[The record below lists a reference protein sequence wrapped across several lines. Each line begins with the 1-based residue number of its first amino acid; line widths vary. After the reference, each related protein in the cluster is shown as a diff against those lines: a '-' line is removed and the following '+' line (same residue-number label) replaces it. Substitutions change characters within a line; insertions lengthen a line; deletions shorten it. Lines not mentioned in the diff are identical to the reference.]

1 MTRLCRAQYEDDDI
15 AEANV
20 ICRMLDQRHGDP
32 ENFGSEVDLT
42 NGEAMHIDPR
52 DGTMSRLTQKFRTLR
67 LPGWINFSYSTI
79 PHRAH
84 GHRQKPNP
92 FRPHFGRL
100 GFLDGA
106 ANDESSASPPGVGT
120 VLSIPMQASLI
131 AEDQNPLAAK
141 PLSLLTGAV
150 DSHPPTVAWN
160 DNSHV
165 EVPYENPYY
174 TRAISDILW
183 LPRDPFGILDLD
195 DTVDLR
201 VSLTSEPS
209 AGQLGQWHG
218 NVQSPLPGSPLPPV
232 FTPSITG
239 SVDDRR
245 SILIPSPGKQ
255 YSGNENIELPSG
267 IASRVANLEKEG
279 DVERV
284 QLKRPSLFGH
294 RTSSNKDRESTIGIR
309 PQSSHKSTT
318 DKQRPPPLDFRPS
331 STSGER
337 DSRVTS
343 SHLSAGPSEQ
353 GIRFDPTATE
363 VRPDAHAQVELTQ
376 STLAPGNLSLANLPQ
391 TPSTAN
397 VAQARQVTTQEA
409 VFNEVI
415 AEEQEAAEE
424 RLKEEQTEADHANS
438 KKSWLTSWIYA
449 RVH

>member
-20 ICRMLDQRHGDP
+20 VCRMLDQRHGDP
-32 ENFGSEVDLT
+32 ENFGSDVDLT

-79 PHRAH
+79 PHRVH
-84 GHRQKPNP
+84 GHRQRPNP
-92 FRPHFGRL
+92 FRPHSGRL
-100 GFLDGA
+100 GFLDRA
-106 ANDESSASPPGVGT
+106 ANDESLAPPPGVGT
-120 VLSIPMQASLI
+120 ALSIPMQSSPI
-131 AEDQNPLAAK
+131 AEDQNPLPVK

-150 DSHPPTVAWN
+150 DSHPPTVAWD

-165 EVPYENPYY
+165 QVPYENPYY

-245 SILIPSPGKQ
+245 SILVSASGKQ

-267 IASRVANLEKEG
+267 IASRVANLEKED
-279 DVERV
+279 DVEQV
-284 QLKRPSLFGH
+284 QLERPSLFGR
-294 RTSSNKDRESTIGIR
+294 RTSSNKDRESTISIR
-309 PQSSHKSTT
+309 PQISHKSTT

-331 STSGER
+331 PTSGER
-337 DSRVTS
+337 DLRIMT
-343 SHLSAGPSEQ
+343 SHLSTGPPRQRMRS
-353 GIRFDPTATE
+353 DSTATQ
-363 VRPDAHAQVELTQ
+363 VQPDAHAQAELTQ
-376 STLAPGNLSLANLPQ
+376 STLAPGNLSMANLPQ
-391 TPSTAN
+391 SPGTGD
-397 VAQARQVTTQEA
+397 VAHARHVTTQEA

-424 RLKEEQTEADHANS
+424 RLKEEQAEAGHANG
-438 KKSWLTSWIYA
+438 KKSWLTSWVYA